1 MQWARAV
8 KPLRVGLLLETRAS
22 DAYTATLCDWLAE
35 HGDLELALVL
45 VTDGAPPGRAG
56 RKRRPA
62 AQGPTA
68 PLTAPQPSSRTPL
81 LFAGVMAL
89 EHQLLRHYEA
99 HRAHLDLVDV
109 AALAAAR
116 GVP

>member
-62 AQGPTA
+62 PQGPTA
-68 PLTAPQPSSRTPL
+68 PLTAPQPSPRTPL

-89 EHQLLRHYEA
+89 
-99 HRAHLDLVDV
+99 
-109 AALAAAR
+109 
-116 GVP
+116 